1 MHLDAE
7 VCSLVHLT
15 EMGPT
20 INVVL
25 ERATDSRLVFAIY
38 GYALEHAGLRMLRR
52 AARRGARRVG
62 KYSLEFPWA
71 NRAEAQ
77 LLAAAIRDGLRR
89 TARKPLEQ
97 SRVETV
103 LRITRKECNR
113 WTKDG
118 RLPTSGSVIMSRASN
133 LRIRRATYPPGLI
146 AHLIDHP
153 ESIEAWR
160 AADARRDPV
169 QA

>member
-1 MHLDAE
+1 MNLDAE

-25 ERATDSRLVFAIY
+25 ERATASRLLFAVF
-38 GYALEHAGLRMLRR
+38 GYALELAGQRMLRR
-52 AARRGARRVG
+52 AARQGLRRNG
-62 KYSLEFPWA
+62 KYCLEFPCA
-71 NRAEAQ
+71 NRIEAQ
-77 LLAAAIRDGLRR
+77 LLAAAIRDDLRN

-118 RLPTSGSVIMSRASN
+118 RLTTSGSVIMSRASN
-133 LRIRRATYPPGLI
+133 LRIRRATYSPGLI

-153 ESIEAWR
+153 ASIEAWR